1 MDPGQWATHSLRS
14 TAWTWLARP
23 RLRARLLAVFLAAHL
38 ALTVPSAIFPLDWDF
53 SEPDSW
59 FRQLSLDSEGSLANL
74 YSGVLWGTVAA
85 LAAAQLFRAVIPV
98 RGPRWLWALG
108 WLSVALFAALVS
120 FEELADLKDTLGR
133 WGKLD
138 ALLASLNLAD
148 LPAEVRWA
156 AVVAPLTAPLAAA
169 AGWVLYASLRRHPG
183 LALLTVLAL
192 ALGVGAALRDGF
204 GELYGTTGTWLLLL
218 EDGSELMAGAI
229 LAVVL
234 VEALSA
240 SYTASTDDREHRGR
254 RRDRW
259 AALGVMV
266 ALLGV
271 SIPALLAEYEWEE
284 VGWTRPVFYAGPISQ
299 LEQPFQTNLDQL
311 TRIDVW
317 GHVDGGN
324 ETSATAEIVARLV
337 PHDGG
342 PAIWGQAE
350 VRGEK
355 SDPAINVINFE
366 PIPDSRGKGYDL
378 VIVSEP
384 FPRVHLGLTGSGAS
398 PLGQVIVNGV
408 PHKRRLAMGTHALTT
423 GSQVIH
429 DLFTRDRRRLFV
441 IGELVSS
448 VFLWVFAIVAAW
460 RGLSGSKPR
469 FWRGFVWSAARTSV
483 ITTAGIAAIA
493 VGLLQVF

>member
-1 MDPGQWATHSLRS
+1 MV
-14 TAWTWLARP
+14 LADA
-23 RLRARLLAVFLAAHL
+23 ARGHGHWLLAVFLAAHL

-53 SEPDSW
+53 SQPDSW

-240 SYTASTDDREHRGR
+240 SYTASTDDQEHRGR

-266 ALLGV
+266 VLLGV
-271 SIPALLAEYEWEE
+271 SIPALFAEYEWEE
-284 VGWTRPVFYAGPISQ
+284 AGWERPVFYAGPVTQ
-299 LEQPFQTNLDQL
+299 LEQPFETHFNHLA
-311 TRIDVW
+311 RVAVW
-317 GHVDGGN
+317 GFVDGGDAPD
-324 ETSATAEIVARLV
+324 ATAEVVARLI
-337 PHDGG
+337 PHGGG
-342 PAIWGQAE
+342 PVSEIRAE
-350 VRGEK
+350 MRGSRLEPEIH
-355 SDPAINVINFE
+355 DFDFE
-366 PIPDSRGKGYDL
+366 PIPDSGGKQYTL
-378 VIVSEP
+378 AVSAPSGLRP
-384 FPRVHLGLTGSGAS
+384 FVFLGVTGDTAN
-398 PLGQVIVNGV
+398 PLGGLVANGV
-408 PHKRRLAMGTHALTT
+408 RHERQLAMGTHALAS
-423 GSQVIH
+423 GGRVIH
-429 DLFTRDRRRLFV
+429 DLLTRDPRRLFV
-441 IGELVSS
+441 IGDVVAM
-448 VFLWVFAIVAAW
+448 VFLWVFAVVTAW
-460 RGLSGSKPR
+460 RGLSGPKPR
-469 FWRGFVWSAARTSV
+469 FWRGFVWSAARSSAL
-483 ITTAGIAAIA
+483 TTAGIAALAI
-493 VGLLQVF
+493 VLLQVF

>member
-1 MDPGQWATHSLRS
+1 MHRLRS
-14 TAWTWLARP
+14 VVGPWPARP
-23 RLRARLLAVFLAAHL
+23 RLRARLLAVFLAVHV
-38 ALTVPSAIFPLDWDF
+38 ALTVPSAILPLDWDF
-53 SEPDSW
+53 PEPGSW

-85 LAAAQLFRAVIPV
+85 LAAAQLLRSAIPA

-108 WLSVALFAALVS
+108 WLSAALFAALVA

-133 WGKLD
+133 WETLD

-234 VEALSA
+234 VEALA
-240 SYTASTDDREHRGR
+240 ARHTAGTDDPEHRAQR
-254 RRDRW
+254 RHRW
-259 AALGVMV
+259 VALGVML

-284 VGWTRPVFYAGPISQ
+284 VGWTRPVFYAGPVSQ

-317 GHVDGGN
+317 GYVDGGD
-324 ETSATAEIVARLV
+324 ETSATAEVVARLM
-337 PHDGG
+337 PHDRG

-350 VRGEK
+350 VRGHK
-355 SDPAINVINFE
+355 SDPEINVISFE
-366 PIPDSRGKGYDL
+366 PIPDSQGKRYDL

-384 FPRVHLGLTGSGAS
+384 FPRVHLGLTGDGAS
-398 PLGQVIVNGV
+398 PLGQVSVNGV
-408 PHKRRLAMGTHALTT
+408 PHRRQLAMSTHALAT
-423 GSQVIH
+423 GGQVIH
-429 DLFTRDRRRLFV
+429 DLLTRDRRRLFV
-441 IGELVSS
+441 IGDVVST

-469 FWRGFVWSAARTSV
+469 FWRGFVWSAARISV
-483 ITTAGIAAIA
+483 LTTAGIAAIA
-493 VGLLQVF
+493 IALLQVF